1 MGEECVIWLFQLKIA
16 LHGTSD
22 YPDYLKPSFVAGFLQ
37 KLFFGYTGASR
48 WNTSSSQL
56 MPDPCRQ

>member
-1 MGEECVIWLFQLKIA
+1 MGEECVICLFQLKIV

-37 KLFFGYTGASR
+37 DCSLDTEASR
-48 WNTSSSQL
+48 WNTSSAQL